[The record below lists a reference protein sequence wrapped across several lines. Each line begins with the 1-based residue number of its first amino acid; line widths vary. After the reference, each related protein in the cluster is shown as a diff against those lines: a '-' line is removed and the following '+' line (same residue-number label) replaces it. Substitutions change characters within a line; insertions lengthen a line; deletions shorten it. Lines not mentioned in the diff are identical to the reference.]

1 MAFGVA
7 NGDGGG
13 TSTDR
18 FGEGSGGFLF
28 VFEFS
33 FVLLLALISG
43 LPTST
48 GLAEAVGDAAT
59 FALAFAGVVE
69 PPEGRP
75 ASDSPVG
82 GLAGSTG
89 LLLGSAARADG
100 SAVGFV
106 GCEFRVNA

>member
-7 NGDGGG
+7 KGDGGG
-13 TSTDR
+13 TSTDLP
-18 FGEGSGGFLF
+18 GEGSGGFLF

-33 FVLLLALISG
+33 FVLLLALMSG
-43 LPTST
+43 PPIST
-48 GLAEAVGDAAT
+48 GPTVAAGEAAT

-69 PPEGRP
+69 PPEGMP

-82 GLAGSTG
+82 GFAGSTG
-89 LLLGSAARADG
+89 LLLGSATSADG
-100 SAVGFV
+100 SVVGVV